1 MLRSS
6 ELNDLS
12 VAELLR
18 LYVGI
23 SEQLRTRGITRGEN
37 VPTGDLAEFLFCRSY
52 SWIQANNSEK
62 AFDAEDN
69 EGKRYQIK
77 GRRIHQRTKSRQL
90 SAIRDLDGFDVLAA
104 VLFDHEYRV
113 LRAALIPNEVVRER
127 SVHVEHD
134 NKWQFMLTDDVWSEE
149 SVKDVTGIL
158 GNTWNQ
164 LCSTTPIQGSSG
176 NNSGLSI
183 QKLEEK
189 SREKFMDKK
198 SAMARVNSEQGY
210 LLLNNRNTSYSNVNA
225 AKPVWWFNIDP
236 RKFQNDLHLLC
247 AKNTG
252 FIWLT
257 IKAGMFDRLERT
269 FRIRPD
275 KGLVDLEISCGRER
289 YMHDVKSGGNGYD
302 FRPHIRRE
310 WS

>member
-1 MLRSS
+1 MTS

-52 SWIQANNSEK
+52 SWTQASNSEK
-62 AFDAEDN
+62 AFDAKDD

-77 GRRIHQRTKSRQL
+77 GRRIHQRTNSRQL

-104 VLFDHEYRV
+104 ILFDHEYRV
-113 LRAALIPNEVVRER
+113 SRAALIPNEVVQNR
-127 SVHVEHD
+127 SKHVAHD
-134 NKWQFMLTDDVWSEE
+134 NKWQFMLTDDVWSEKN
-149 SVKDVTGIL
+149 VNDVTGIL
-158 GNTWNQ
+158 KNTWSQ
-164 LCSTTPIQGSSG
+164 TMCSHETDTGFLG
-176 NNSGLSI
+176 NHVSLPRR
-183 QKLEEK
+183 KVEEI
-189 SREKFMDKK
+189 SREKSMDKN
-198 SAMARVNSEQGY
+198 SAMLRVNSEQGHR
-210 LLLNNRNTSYSNVNA
+210 LLDRSNTCFANVNA
-225 AKPVWWFNIDP
+225 TKPVWWFNIDP
-236 RKFQNDLHLLC
+236 CKFQNDLHLLC

-252 FIWLT
+252 LVWLT
-257 IKAGMFDRLERT
+257 IEANTFDSPEQM

-275 KGLVDLEISCGRER
+275 KELVDLEISCSSEQ

-302 FRPHIRRE
+302 FSPHIQQE

>member
-6 ELNDLS
+6 ELNNLS

-23 SEQLRTRGITRGEN
+23 SEQLRFRGITRGEN
-37 VPTGDLAEFLFCRSY
+37 VPTGDLAEFLFCHSY
-52 SWIQANNSEK
+52 SWIQASNSEK
-62 AFDAEDN
+62 AFDAKDN

-77 GRRIHQRTKSRQL
+77 GRRIHQRTSSRQL

-104 VLFDHEYRV
+104 VLFDHDYRV
-113 LRAALIPNEVVRER
+113 SRAALIPNRIVRKR
-127 SVHVEHD
+127 SVHVAHD
-134 NKWQFMLTDDVWSEE
+134 NKWQFMLTDDVWNEE
-149 SVKDVTGIL
+149 SVNDVTGIL
-158 GNTWNQ
+158 ENTWNQ
-164 LCSTTPIQGSSG
+164 LCSTKPIQESLG
-176 NNSGLSI
+176 NHVSLPM
-183 QKLEEK
+183 QKVEEK
-189 SREKFMDKK
+189 PREKFVDKK
-198 SAMARVNSEQGY
+198 SAMARVNSEQGD
-210 LLLNNRNTSYSNVNA
+210 LLLNNLNTSYSKVNA

-257 IKAGMFDRLERT
+257 IKAGMFDSLERM